1 MTQKKIVA
9 IHQPNFLPWLGFF
22 DKWAKAD
29 ILVLLDDGQF
39 PKTGGGVWTNRCRIV
54 EQGSAKWLTLPIDR
68 SFSGTKKINEI
79 LLLKDDKWFNKFEQR
94 LVHSYGK
101 HAFFEEV
108 MNRILIVTST
118 SKINLSELNLKLI
131 TEIGGTLGLDAS
143 KIVLSSTLNSEGKST
158 DLLCSIVKNVGGTV
172 YLEGGGA
179 AGYQQDEIFLKAGV
193 DVVKQEFK
201 ESAYPQKGT
210 SEFIPGCSIIDIL
223 ANHGYSFT
231 SDFLNSVPRG
241 QD

>member
-1 MTQKKIVA
+1 MTQEKIVA

-29 ILVLLDDGQF
+29 ILVLLDDVQF
-39 PKTGGGVWTNRCRIV
+39 PKTGGVWTNRCRIV

-94 LVHSYGK
+94 LLHSYGK

-108 MNRILIVTST
+108 MNRILLVIKS
-118 SKINLSELNLKLI
+118 SERSLFKLNLELLNELGRILSLDSGKL
-131 TEIGGTLGLDAS
+131 T
-143 KIVLSSTLNSEGKST
+143 LSSTIKSAGQST
-158 DLLCSIVKNVGGTV
+158 VLLSSLVTNVGGSI

-179 AGYQQDEIFLKAGV
+179 RGYQQDDI
-193 DVVKQEFK
+193 FK
-201 ESAYPQKGT
+201 ENGIQVIKQNFTENPYQQLGVGG
-210 SEFIPGCSIIDIL
+210 FIPGCSVIDVIL
-223 ANHGYSFT
+223 NIGTAKTIELLKSSMRSN
-231 SDFLNSVPRG
+231 
-241 QD
+241 